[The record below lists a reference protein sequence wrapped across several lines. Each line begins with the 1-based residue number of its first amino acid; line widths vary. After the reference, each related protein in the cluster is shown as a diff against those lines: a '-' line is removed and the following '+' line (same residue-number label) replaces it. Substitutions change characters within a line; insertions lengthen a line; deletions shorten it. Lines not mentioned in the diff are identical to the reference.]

1 METVSK
7 DSSRKGLKVGIASVC
22 ASAIAVLMI
31 SISFIFSEALTGLMI
46 AFILLSPFLAFTGL
60 ILGVI
65 ARRHQKKL
73 GLSGIILGAI
83 AFIPFLI
90 NFILVLI
97 YA

>member
-1 METVSK
+1 MEIVSK

-60 ILGVI
+60 ILGAL